1 MQTMKI
7 QRAPNGRVLGA
18 CVALPAEIMER
29 YANREH
35 VEFEITD
42 VIGGIMLKVV
52 E

>member
-1 MQTMKI
+1 MPTMKI
-7 QRAPNGRVLGA
+7 QKAANGRGLGP
-18 CVALPAEIMER
+18 CVSIPAEIMER
-29 YANREH
+29 YADREY